1 MEEPN
6 YILKCNNKS
15 IKETNYHPLLR
26 FARICNWLAF
36 FAYCVYQGIYQ
47 VFVNGASF
55 KSLFTANGYFFFVF
69 LIMAYF
75 LRQKLMFF
83 PTPVEIQFYKDYI
96 LFYKEKEYVSRT
108 LVRCVYNKM
117 KYEDIKACK
126 WSPKSDKLSFDAWE
140 EYKVYDYN
148 QDGTLQPLP
157 SRDKFLDAG
166 VVLRTRFSRE
176 INFKKEIEA
185 HSPIK
190 VQMTDY

>member
-15 IKETNYHPLLR
+15 IIETNYHPLLR

-36 FAYCVYQGIYQ
+36 FAYCVYHGIYQ
-47 VFVNGASF
+47 VFVNGGSF

-83 PTPVEIQFYKDYI
+83 PSPVEIQFYEDYLI
-96 LFYKEKEYVSRT
+96 IYEESEYLDRKHR
-108 LVRCVYNKM
+108 RCTYNIM
-117 KYEDIKACK
+117 KYKNIKECTWNYK
-126 WSPKSDKLSFDAWE
+126 GDKLYFGGWLDFIT
-140 EYKVYDYN
+140 YDYN
-148 QDGTLQPLP
+148 ADGTLQTQP
-157 SRDKFLDAG
+157 SRNKSLDAAA
-166 VVLRTRFSRE
+166 VIRTCFSRE